1 MGRARPLVRKVAD
14 GRLQIT
20 RALSIV
26 GTVQSVVGCKLRFE
40 REARKHVDDLSA
52 SENTKKEKLFM

>member
-1 MGRARPLVRKVAD
+1 MRKVAD

-26 GTVQSVVGCKLRFE
+26 GTVHSVVGCKLRFGK
-40 REARKHVDDLSA
+40 EARKHVDDLSA
-52 SENTKKEKLFM
+52 SENTKKQKLFM